1 MIKSFEEF
9 VTEGDYKKKM
19 EEEMEGYK
27 KVGEDEFQ
35 KVVTKH
41 KAKSTSR
48 EKGGTDVV
56 SYSADGKV
64 VAKLVN
70 PKGDGN
76 ATYYVADKM

>member
-1 MIKSFEEF
+1 MKTFQEF
-9 VTEGDYKKKM
+9 VIEA
-19 EEEMEGYK
+19 EMKGFK

-35 KVVTKH
+35 KVVSDK

-48 EKGGTDVV
+48 EKGGTDIV

-76 ATYYVADKM
+76 AEYYIAN